1 MSATIKA
8 QRPIVRTSVKL
19 LTTNC
24 WLASAAMK
32 VPRIVSDDCCRN
44 SLALIAKKTTISA
57 APNPYPLTVVP
68 QVRNNGLKPAGMSD
82 TDKEEKNGYRGEQN
96 RDGPLGAF

>member
-1 MSATIKA
+1 MLLPFSALVRLVQQRQIKA

-24 WLASAAMK
+24 WLASAATK

-68 QVRNNGLKPAGMSD
+68 QVRNNGLKP
-82 TDKEEKNGYRGEQN
+82 N
-96 RDGPLGAF
+96 RAIENKGTLL